1 MSLVTLGFIQGA
13 GRPPGQ
19 LASMILSVWISTLL
33 FLFFLWTD
41 FGDDLAMA
49 EGTSGGRPSLLDLD
63 MQASFTL
70 LEQPDFDLMEFDP
83 PATSTQDGTASES
96 GDSAVDQLAAGII
109 LSRIN

>member
-83 PATSTQDGTASES
+83 PATSTQDGSASES
-96 GDSAVDQLAAGII
+96 GHSAVDQLPAGII